1 MTNKPPEK
9 QGNRKIGMIGSFIVA
24 AIAYIVLG
32 IFMVTHSDSIING
45 INIVFGIVMLLYG
58 IINIIVFFLNK
69 DQEAN
74 LFMEMAIGVVAV
86 ALGIFSL
93 LNEDLIVKIF
103 FYTVGA
109 VLIIDGL
116 VNIKRAFSL
125 KSMEFSRWYV
135 LLISA
140 AIGIILGALCI
151 FLYMGMGQVIVIFV
165 GIALIYEGI
174 ASLLT
179 MLLVSRTKKKITKE
193 IIRME
198 KDDRR

>member
-1 MTNKPPEK
+1 M
-9 QGNRKIGMIGSFIVA
+9 
-24 AIAYIVLG
+24 
-32 IFMVTHSDSIING
+32 
-45 INIVFGIVMLLYG
+45 
-58 IINIIVFFLNK
+58 
-69 DQEAN
+69 
-74 LFMEMAIGVVAV
+74 
-86 ALGIFSL
+86 
-93 LNEDLIVKIF
+93 IVKIF